1 MGLEFSTIIAF
12 AVGLVAIYVIGLL
25 LVVPI
30 KIIIKLIINGIIAG
44 ITLLLVNLLGG
55 LFGITI
61 GINAVTASIAGF
73 LGVPG
78 VILLLI
84 LEVLI

>member
-1 MGLEFSTIIAF
+1 MGLGLSTIIAF
-12 AVGLVAIYVIGLL
+12 TVGLIALYVLGLL

-30 KIIIKLIINGIIAG
+30 KIIVKLVINGMIGG
-44 ITLLLVNLLGG
+44 ITLLIVNLIGG
-55 LFGITI
+55 LIGITI
-61 GINAVTASIAGF
+61 GINPVTALIAGF

-84 LEVLI
+84 IQLIT